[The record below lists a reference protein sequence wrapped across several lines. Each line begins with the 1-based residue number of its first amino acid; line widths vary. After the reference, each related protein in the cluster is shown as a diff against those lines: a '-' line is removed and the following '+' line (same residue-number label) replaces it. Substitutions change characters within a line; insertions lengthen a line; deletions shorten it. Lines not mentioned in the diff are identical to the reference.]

1 MSLFWSYIDVFKGK
15 KRDIGFA
22 VIMKGLSGNLWE
34 DEFIGCLE
42 FRKLGNSYIDV
53 LDPKKGDIGL
63 ENTHNLD
70 SFP

>member
-1 MSLFWSYIDVFKGK
+1 
-15 KRDIGFA
+15 
-22 VIMKGLSGNLWE
+22 MKGLSGNLWE
-34 DEFIGCLE
+34 DEFIGCLG

-70 SFP
+70 SFH